1 MTRPTDLAAALG
13 RDNNRTGT
21 SPSSVTGDHYFES
34 YCLFLPTELVFG
46 ISFGSLSILG
56 AGGEWVAS

>member
-1 MTRPTDLAAALG
+1 MTGAMDLAAALG

-21 SPSSVTGDHYFES
+21 FPSSVTGDHYFES
-34 YCLFLPTELVFG
+34 YRLFLPTKPVFG
-46 ISFGSLSILG
+46 ILVGSFSILG